1 VRTLNEIQQM
11 VETYLKNH
19 ESTLLSKYT
28 SIIVG
33 GKRPIHGREKSVEMT
48 LTTFERAE
56 KCNALFLS
64 EAGSGKTALAN
75 ELARMDTKRVY
86 LEVDFARLVVD
97 LKDASDLSGALKQMA
112 DEIEDAMKEIN
123 ISLVL
128 FFDEYHQ
135 LAKIS
140 ELALDGLKPILE
152 KSGSRGIRV
161 ICATTYEEFDKYL
174 AENQALTER
183 FQTIKLEQLT
193 TDVIIQILQDFASDY
208 ITELP
213 RDLAKYIVDV
223 TDKYFPERSQPRKSK
238 DVVDA
243 MIGKIQYA
251 GKTVSKELVHEVLR
265 DGYDV
270 ELDTTV
276 NPFEIAKLLNQ
287 RVFDQPNATQIVEDS
302 LQSQF
307 AGFARKD
314 KPKASWLFCGKPAV
328 GKTELAKCVADLMVK
343 GSNNFIRMDMS
354 DYSHPDS
361 VATFKN
367 ELTRKVWER
376 PFSVILLDEVEKATR
391 GATLLLLQ
399 VLDEGYLTNR
409 FNRRVSFRNAYVI
422 LTTNAGSEL
431 FNTIGDYFNDGDGD
445 LSKDRSTLLPVLK
458 RALSANGGDEIK
470 FPPELLSRVDAIIP
484 FAPLS
489 LETQKKIASSALD
502 KLAEETKQASN
513 TSIVFM
519 NKDDLVDYITI
530 DLVSKN
536 VETLGGAR
544 EVKGIVSSLV
554 QTEIAKAVNRNPN
567 RDTLYVSVENME
579 NSFARNTSILKTLAY
594 LKVS

>member
-1 VRTLNEIQQM
+1 MRTLNEIQQM
-11 VETYLKNH
+11 VETYLSNH
-19 ESTLLSKYT
+19 KSTLLSKYT
-28 SIIVG
+28 SIIIG
-33 GKRPIHGREKSVEMT
+33 GKRPILGRDKSVEMT

-75 ELARMDTKRVY
+75 ELARVDTDRVY

-112 DEIEDAMKEIN
+112 DEIEDAMNELRV
-123 ISLVL
+123 SMVL

-135 LAKIS
+135 LAKLS

-152 KSGSRGIRV
+152 KSGARGIRV

-193 TDVIIQILQDFASDY
+193 TDVIIQIIQGFASDY
-208 ITELP
+208 MDLP
-213 RDLAKYIVDV
+213 YDLAKYIVEI

-243 MIGKIQYA
+243 MIGKITYA
-251 GKTVSKELVHEVLR
+251 GKSVSKELVHEVLR

-276 NPFEIAKLLNQ
+276 NPFEIAEILNKQ
-287 RVFDQPNATQIVEDS
+287 VFDQPNATQIVEDN

-307 AGFARKD
+307 AGFERKD

-328 GKTELAKCVADLMVK
+328 GKTELAKCVANLMVR

-376 PFSVILLDEVEKATR
+376 PFSVVLLDEVEKATR

-445 LSKDRSTLLPVLK
+445 LSKDRSTILPVLK
-458 RALSANGGDEIK
+458 RALSSNGGDEIK

-489 LETQKKIASSALD
+489 LGTQKKIVSSALD
-502 KLAEETKQASN
+502 KLAEETKRVSN
-513 TSIVFM
+513 TSIVFT
-519 NKDDLVDYITI
+519 NKEDLIDFITI

-567 RDTLYVSVENME
+567 RDTLYVSVENMA
-579 NSFARNTSILKTLAY
+579 NSFARNSSILKTLAY

>member
-1 VRTLNEIQQM
+1 MRTLNEIQEM
-11 VETYLKNH
+11 VQTYLSNH
-19 ESTLLSKYT
+19 KSTLLSKYT

-33 GKRPIHGREKSVEMT
+33 GKSPILGRDKSVDMT

-75 ELARMDTKRVY
+75 ELARVDTNRVY

-112 DEIEDAMKEIN
+112 DEIEDAMNELRV
-123 ISLVL
+123 SMVL

-135 LAKIS
+135 LAKLS

-152 KSGSRGIRV
+152 KSGARGIRV

-193 TDVIIQILQDFASDY
+193 TDVIIQIIQGFASDY
-208 ITELP
+208 MDLP
-213 RDLAKYIVDV
+213 YDLAKYIVEI

-243 MIGKIQYA
+243 MIGKISYA
-251 GKTVSKELVHEVLR
+251 GKSVSKELVHEVLR

-276 NPFEIAKLLNQ
+276 NPFKIAEILNQ
-287 RVFDQPNATQIVEDS
+287 QVFDQPNATQIVEDA

-307 AGFARKD
+307 AGFERKD

-328 GKTELAKCVADLMVK
+328 GKTELAKCVANLMVR

-376 PFSVILLDEVEKATR
+376 PFSVVLLDEVEKATR

-445 LSKDRSTLLPVLK
+445 LSKDRSTILPVLK
-458 RALSANGGDEIK
+458 RALSSNGGDEIK

-489 LETQKKIASSALD
+489 LGTQKKIVSSALD
-502 KLAEETKQASN
+502 KLAEETKRVSN
-513 TSIVFM
+513 TSIVFT
-519 NKDDLVDYITI
+519 NKEDLIDFITI

-567 RDTLYVSVENME
+567 RDTLYVSVENMA
-579 NSFARNTSILKTLAY
+579 NSFARNSSILKTLAY

>member
-1 VRTLNEIQQM
+1 MRTLNEIQQM
-11 VETYLKNH
+11 VETYLSNH

-28 SIIVG
+28 TIIIG
-33 GKRPIHGREKSVEMT
+33 GKRPVLGRDKSVEMT

-75 ELARMDTKRVY
+75 ELARVDTDRVY

-112 DEIEDAMKEIN
+112 DEIEDAMNELRV
-123 ISLVL
+123 SMVL

-135 LAKIS
+135 LAKLS

-152 KSGSRGIRV
+152 KSGARGIRV

-193 TDVIIQILQDFASDY
+193 TDVIIQIIQGFASDY
-208 ITELP
+208 MDLP
-213 RDLAKYIVDV
+213 YDLAKYIVEI

-243 MIGKIQYA
+243 MIGKISYA
-251 GKTVSKELVHEVLR
+251 GKSVSKELVHEVLR

-276 NPFEIAKLLNQ
+276 NPFEIAEILNKQ
-287 RVFDQPNATQIVEDS
+287 VFDQPNATQIVEDN

-307 AGFARKD
+307 AGFERKD

-328 GKTELAKCVADLMVK
+328 GKTELAKCVANLMVR

-376 PFSVILLDEVEKATR
+376 PFSVVLLDEVEKATR

-445 LSKDRSTLLPVLK
+445 LSKDRSTILPVLK
-458 RALSANGGDEIK
+458 RALSSSGGDEIK

-489 LETQKKIASSALD
+489 LGTQKKIVSSALD
-502 KLAEETKQASN
+502 KLAEETKRVSN
-513 TSIVFM
+513 TSIVYT
-519 NKDDLVDYITI
+519 NKNDLIDFITI

-567 RDTLYVSVENME
+567 RDTLYVSVENMA
-579 NSFARNTSILKTLAY
+579 NSFARNSSILKTLAY

>member
-1 VRTLNEIQQM
+1 M
-11 VETYLKNH
+11 VETYLSNH
-19 ESTLLSKYT
+19 KSTLLSKYT

-33 GKRPIHGREKSVEMT
+33 GKRPILGRDKSVEMT

-75 ELARMDTKRVY
+75 ELARVDTNRVY

-112 DEIEDAMKEIN
+112 DEIEDAMNELRV
-123 ISLVL
+123 SMVL

-135 LAKIS
+135 LAKLS

-152 KSGSRGIRV
+152 KSGARGIRV

-193 TDVIIQILQDFASDY
+193 TDVIIQIIQGFASDY
-208 ITELP
+208 MDLP
-213 RDLAKYIVDV
+213 YDLAKYIVEI

-243 MIGKIQYA
+243 MIGKITYA
-251 GKTVSKELVHEVLR
+251 GKSVSKELVHEVLR

-276 NPFEIAKLLNQ
+276 NPFEIANILNKQ
-287 RVFDQPNATQIVEDS
+287 VFDQPNATQIVEDN

-307 AGFARKD
+307 AGFKRKD

-328 GKTELAKCVADLMVK
+328 GKTELAKCVANLMVR

-376 PFSVILLDEVEKATR
+376 PFSVVLLDEVEKATR

-445 LSKDRSTLLPVLK
+445 LSKDRSTILPVLK
-458 RALSANGGDEIK
+458 RALSSNGGDEIK

-489 LETQKKIASSALD
+489 LGTQKKIVSSALD
-502 KLAEETKQASN
+502 KLAEETKRVSN
-513 TSIVFM
+513 TSIVFT
-519 NKDDLVDYITI
+519 NKEDLIDFITI

-567 RDTLYVSVENME
+567 RDTLYVSVENMT
-579 NSFARNTSILKTLAY
+579 NSFARNSSILKTLAY

>member
-1 VRTLNEIQQM
+1 MRTLNEIQQM
-11 VETYLKNH
+11 VETYLSNH
-19 ESTLLSKYT
+19 KSTLLSKYT
-28 SIIVG
+28 SIIIG
-33 GKRPIHGREKSVEMT
+33 GKRPILGRDKSVDMT

-75 ELARMDTKRVY
+75 ELARVDTDRVY

-112 DEIEDAMKEIN
+112 DEIEDAMNELRV
-123 ISLVL
+123 SMVL

-135 LAKIS
+135 LAKLS

-152 KSGSRGIRV
+152 KSGARGIRV

-193 TDVIIQILQDFASDY
+193 TDVIIQIIQGFASDY
-208 ITELP
+208 MDLP
-213 RDLAKYIVDV
+213 YDLAKYIVEI

-243 MIGKIQYA
+243 MIGKISYA
-251 GKTVSKELVHEVLR
+251 GKSVSKELVHEVLR

-276 NPFEIAKLLNQ
+276 NPFKIAEILNKQ
-287 RVFDQPNATQIVEDS
+287 VFDQPNATQIVEDA

-307 AGFARKD
+307 AGFERKD

-328 GKTELAKCVADLMVK
+328 GKTELAKCVANLMVR

-376 PFSVILLDEVEKATR
+376 PFSVVLLDEVEKATR

-431 FNTIGDYFNDGDGD
+431 FTTVGDYFNNGDGD
-445 LSKDRSTLLPVLK
+445 LSKDRSTILPVLK
-458 RALSANGGDEIK
+458 RALSSNGGDEIK

-489 LETQKKIASSALD
+489 LGTQKKIVSSALD
-502 KLAEETKQASN
+502 KLAEETKRVSN
-513 TSIVFM
+513 TSIVFT
-519 NKDDLVDYITI
+519 NKEDLIDFITI
-530 DLVSKN
+530 DLVPKN
-536 VETLGGAR
+536 AETLGGAR

-567 RDTLYVSVENME
+567 RDTLYVSVENMA
-579 NSFARNTSILKTLAY
+579 NSFARNSSILNTLAY

>member
-1 VRTLNEIQQM
+1 MRTLNEIQEM
-11 VETYLKNH
+11 VQTYLSNH
-19 ESTLLSKYT
+19 KSTLLSKYT

-33 GKRPIHGREKSVEMT
+33 GKRPILGRDKSVDMT

-75 ELARMDTKRVY
+75 ELARVDTNRVY

-112 DEIEDAMKEIN
+112 DEIEDAMNELRV
-123 ISLVL
+123 SMVL

-135 LAKIS
+135 LAKLS

-152 KSGSRGIRV
+152 KSGARGIRV

-193 TDVIIQILQDFASDY
+193 TDVIIQIIQGFASDY
-208 ITELP
+208 MDLP
-213 RDLAKYIVDV
+213 YDLAKYIVEI

-243 MIGKIQYA
+243 MIGKISYA
-251 GKTVSKELVHEVLR
+251 GKSVSKELVHEVLR

-276 NPFEIAKLLNQ
+276 NPFKIAEILNKQ
-287 RVFDQPNATQIVEDS
+287 VFDQPNATQIVEDN

-307 AGFARKD
+307 AGFERKD

-328 GKTELAKCVADLMVK
+328 GKTELAKCVANLMVR

-376 PFSVILLDEVEKATR
+376 PFSVVLLDEVEKATR

-445 LSKDRSTLLPVLK
+445 LSKDRSTILPVLK
-458 RALSANGGDEIK
+458 RALSSSGGDEIK

-489 LETQKKIASSALD
+489 LGTQKKIVSSALD
-502 KLAEETKQASN
+502 KLAEETKRVSN
-513 TSIVFM
+513 TSIVFT
-519 NKDDLVDYITI
+519 NKEDLIDFITI

-567 RDTLYVSVENME
+567 RDTLYVSVENMA
-579 NSFARNTSILKTLAY
+579 NSFARNSSILKTLAY

>member
-1 VRTLNEIQQM
+1 MRTLNEIQEM
-11 VETYLKNH
+11 VQTYLSNH
-19 ESTLLSKYT
+19 KSTLLSKYT
-28 SIIVG
+28 SIIIG
-33 GKRPIHGREKSVEMT
+33 GKRPILGRDKSVEMT

-75 ELARMDTKRVY
+75 ELARIDTDRVY

-112 DEIEDAMKEIN
+112 DEIEEAMNELQL
-123 ISLVL
+123 SLVL

-193 TDVIIQILQDFASDY
+193 TDVIIQIIQGFASDY
-208 ITELP
+208 MELP
-213 RDLAKYIVDV
+213 YDLAKYIVDI

-243 MIGKIQYA
+243 MIGKIKYA
-251 GKTVSKELVHEVLR
+251 GKSVSKELVHEVLR

-276 NPFEIAKLLNQ
+276 NPFEIANILNQ
-287 RVFDQPNATQIVEDS
+287 HVFDQPNATQIVEDN
-302 LQSQF
+302 LQGQF
-307 AGFARKD
+307 AGYERKD
-314 KPKASWLFCGKPAV
+314 KPKSSWLFCGKPAV
-328 GKTELAKCVADLMVK
+328 GKTELAKCIANLMVR

-376 PFSVILLDEVEKATR
+376 PFSVVLLDEVEKATR

-431 FNTIGDYFNDGDGD
+431 FTTVGDYFNNGDGD

-458 RALSANGGDEIK
+458 RALSSNGGDEIK

-489 LETQKKIASSALD
+489 LGTQKKIVSSALD
-502 KLAEETKQASN
+502 KLAEETKRVSN
-513 TSIVFM
+513 TSIVFT
-519 NKDDLVDYITI
+519 NKEDLIDFITI
-530 DLVSKN
+530 DLVPKN
-536 VETLGGAR
+536 TETLGGAR

-567 RDTLYVSVENME
+567 RDTLYVSVENMA
-579 NSFARNTSILKTLAY
+579 NSFARNPSILKTLAY

>member
-1 VRTLNEIQQM
+1 MRTLNEIQEM
-11 VETYLKNH
+11 VQTYLSNH
-19 ESTLLSKYT
+19 KSTLLSKYT
-28 SIIVG
+28 TIIIG
-33 GKRPIHGREKSVEMT
+33 GKRPVLGRDKSVEMT

-75 ELARMDTKRVY
+75 ELARVDTDRVY

-112 DEIEDAMKEIN
+112 DEIEDAMNELRV
-123 ISLVL
+123 SMVL

-135 LAKIS
+135 LAKLS

-152 KSGSRGIRV
+152 KSGARGIRV

-193 TDVIIQILQDFASDY
+193 TDVIIQIIQGFASDY
-208 ITELP
+208 MDLP
-213 RDLAKYIVDV
+213 YDLAKYIVEI

-243 MIGKIQYA
+243 MIGKISYA
-251 GKTVSKELVHEVLR
+251 GKSVSKELVHEVLR

-276 NPFEIAKLLNQ
+276 NPFKIAEILNQ
-287 RVFDQPNATQIVEDS
+287 QVFDQPNATQIVEDN

-307 AGFARKD
+307 AGFERKD

-328 GKTELAKCVADLMVK
+328 GKTELAKCVANLMVR

-376 PFSVILLDEVEKATR
+376 PFSVVLLDEVEKATR

-445 LSKDRSTLLPVLK
+445 LSKDRSTILPVLK
-458 RALSANGGDEIK
+458 RALSSSGGDEIK

-489 LETQKKIASSALD
+489 LGTQKKIVSSALD
-502 KLAEETKQASN
+502 KLAEETKRVSN
-513 TSIVFM
+513 TSIVFT
-519 NKDDLVDYITI
+519 NKEDLIDFITI

-567 RDTLYVSVENME
+567 RDTLYVSVENMA
-579 NSFARNTSILKTLAY
+579 NSFARNSSILKTLAY

>member
-1 VRTLNEIQQM
+1 M
-11 VETYLKNH
+11 VETYLSNH
-19 ESTLLSKYT
+19 KSTLLSKYT
-28 SIIVG
+28 SIIIG
-33 GKRPIHGREKSVEMT
+33 GKRPILGRDKSVDMT

-75 ELARMDTKRVY
+75 ELARVDTNRVY

-112 DEIEDAMKEIN
+112 DEIEDAMNELRV
-123 ISLVL
+123 SMVL

-135 LAKIS
+135 LAKLS

-152 KSGSRGIRV
+152 KSGARGIRV

-193 TDVIIQILQDFASDY
+193 TDVIIQIIQGFASDY
-208 ITELP
+208 MDLP
-213 RDLAKYIVDV
+213 YDLAKYIVEI

-243 MIGKIQYA
+243 MIGKISYA
-251 GKTVSKELVHEVLR
+251 GKSVSKELVHEVLR

-276 NPFEIAKLLNQ
+276 NPFKIAEILNQ
-287 RVFDQPNATQIVEDS
+287 QVFDQPNATQIVEDA

-307 AGFARKD
+307 AGFERKD

-328 GKTELAKCVADLMVK
+328 GKTELAKCVANLMVR

-376 PFSVILLDEVEKATR
+376 PFSVVLLDEVEKATR

-445 LSKDRSTLLPVLK
+445 LSKDRSTILPVLK
-458 RALSANGGDEIK
+458 RALSSNGGDEIK

-489 LETQKKIASSALD
+489 LGTQKKIVSSALD
-502 KLAEETKQASN
+502 KLAEETKRVSN
-513 TSIVFM
+513 TSIVFT
-519 NKDDLVDYITI
+519 NKEDLIDFITI

-567 RDTLYVSVENME
+567 RDTLYVSVENMA
-579 NSFARNTSILKTLAY
+579 NSFARNSSILKTLAY

>member
-1 VRTLNEIQQM
+1 MRTLNEIQQM
-11 VETYLKNH
+11 VETYLSNH
-19 ESTLLSKYT
+19 KSALLSKYT
-28 SIIVG
+28 SIIIG
-33 GKRPIHGREKSVEMT
+33 GKRPILGRDKSVDMT

-75 ELARMDTKRVY
+75 ELARVDTNRVY

-112 DEIEDAMKEIN
+112 DEIEDAMNELRV
-123 ISLVL
+123 SMVL

-135 LAKIS
+135 LAKLS

-152 KSGSRGIRV
+152 KSGARGIRV

-193 TDVIIQILQDFASDY
+193 TDVIIQIIQGFASDY
-208 ITELP
+208 MDLP
-213 RDLAKYIVDV
+213 YDLAKYIVEI

-243 MIGKIQYA
+243 MIGKISYA
-251 GKTVSKELVHEVLR
+251 GKSVSKELVHEVLR

-276 NPFEIAKLLNQ
+276 NPFKIAEILNQ
-287 RVFDQPNATQIVEDS
+287 QVFDQPNATQIVEDA

-307 AGFARKD
+307 AGFERKD

-328 GKTELAKCVADLMVK
+328 GKTELAKCVANLMVR

-376 PFSVILLDEVEKATR
+376 PFSVVLLDEVEKATR

-445 LSKDRSTLLPVLK
+445 LSKDRSTILPVLK
-458 RALSANGGDEIK
+458 RALSSNGGDEIK

-489 LETQKKIASSALD
+489 LGTQKKIVSSALD
-502 KLAEETKQASN
+502 KLAEETKRVSN
-513 TSIVFM
+513 TSIVFT
-519 NKDDLVDYITI
+519 NKEDLIDYITI

-567 RDTLYVSVENME
+567 RDTLYVSVENMA
-579 NSFARNTSILKTLAY
+579 NSFARNSSILKTLAY

>member
-1 VRTLNEIQQM
+1 M
-11 VETYLKNH
+11 VETYLSNH
-19 ESTLLSKYT
+19 KSTLLSKYT
-28 SIIVG
+28 TIIIG
-33 GKRPIHGREKSVEMT
+33 GKRPVLGRDESVEMT

-75 ELARMDTKRVY
+75 ELARVDTDRVY

-112 DEIEDAMKEIN
+112 DEIEDAMNELRV
-123 ISLVL
+123 SMVL

-135 LAKIS
+135 LAKLS

-152 KSGSRGIRV
+152 KSGARGIRV

-193 TDVIIQILQDFASDY
+193 TDVIIQIIQGFASDY
-208 ITELP
+208 MDLP
-213 RDLAKYIVDV
+213 YDLAKYIVEI

-243 MIGKIQYA
+243 MIGKITYA
-251 GKTVSKELVHEVLR
+251 GKSVSKELVHEVLR

-276 NPFEIAKLLNQ
+276 NPFEIANILNKQ
-287 RVFDQPNATQIVEDS
+287 VFDQPNATQIVEDN

-307 AGFARKD
+307 AGFERKD

-328 GKTELAKCVADLMVK
+328 GKTELAKCIANLMVR

-376 PFSVILLDEVEKATR
+376 PFSVVLLDEVEKATR

-445 LSKDRSTLLPVLK
+445 LSKDRSTILPVLK
-458 RALSANGGDEIK
+458 RALSSNGGDEIK

-489 LETQKKIASSALD
+489 LGTQKKIVSSALD
-502 KLAEETKQASN
+502 KLAEETKRVSN
-513 TSIVFM
+513 TSIVFT
-519 NKDDLVDYITI
+519 NKEDLIDFITI

-567 RDTLYVSVENME
+567 RDTLYVSVENMA
-579 NSFARNTSILKTLAY
+579 NSFARNSSILKTLAY

>member
-1 VRTLNEIQQM
+1 MRTLNEIQEM
-11 VETYLKNH
+11 VQTYLSNH
-19 ESTLLSKYT
+19 KSTLLSKYT
-28 SIIVG
+28 SIIIG
-33 GKRPIHGREKSVEMT
+33 GKRPILGRDKSVDMT

-75 ELARMDTKRVY
+75 ELARVDTNRVY

-112 DEIEDAMKEIN
+112 DEIEDAMNELRV
-123 ISLVL
+123 SMVL

-135 LAKIS
+135 LAKLS

-152 KSGSRGIRV
+152 KSGARGIRV

-193 TDVIIQILQDFASDY
+193 TDVIIQIIQGFASDY
-208 ITELP
+208 MDLP
-213 RDLAKYIVDV
+213 YDLAKYIVEI

-243 MIGKIQYA
+243 MIGKISYA
-251 GKTVSKELVHEVLR
+251 GKSVSKELVHEVLR

-276 NPFEIAKLLNQ
+276 NPFEIAEILNKQ
-287 RVFDQPNATQIVEDS
+287 VFDQPNATQIVEDA

-307 AGFARKD
+307 AGFERKD

-328 GKTELAKCVADLMVK
+328 GKTELAKCVANLMVR

-376 PFSVILLDEVEKATR
+376 PFSVVLLDEVEKATR

-445 LSKDRSTLLPVLK
+445 LSKDRSTILPVLK
-458 RALSANGGDEIK
+458 RALSSNGGDEIK

-489 LETQKKIASSALD
+489 LGTQKKIVSSALD
-502 KLAEETKQASN
+502 KLAEETKRVSN
-513 TSIVFM
+513 TSIVFT
-519 NKDDLVDYITI
+519 NKEDLIDFITI

-567 RDTLYVSVENME
+567 RDTLYVSVENMA
-579 NSFARNTSILKTLAY
+579 NSFARNSSILKTLAY

>member
-1 VRTLNEIQQM
+1 MRTLNEIQEM
-11 VETYLKNH
+11 VQTYLSNH
-19 ESTLLSKYT
+19 KSTLLSKYT
-28 SIIVG
+28 SIIIG
-33 GKRPIHGREKSVEMT
+33 GKRPILGRDKSVDMT

-75 ELARMDTKRVY
+75 ELARVDTNRVY

-112 DEIEDAMKEIN
+112 DEIEDAMNELRV
-123 ISLVL
+123 SMVL

-135 LAKIS
+135 LAKLS

-152 KSGSRGIRV
+152 KSGARGIRV

-193 TDVIIQILQDFASDY
+193 TDVIIQIIQGFASDY
-208 ITELP
+208 MDLP
-213 RDLAKYIVDV
+213 YDLAKYIVEI

-243 MIGKIQYA
+243 MIGKITYA
-251 GKTVSKELVHEVLR
+251 GKSVSKELVHEVLR

-276 NPFEIAKLLNQ
+276 NPFEIAEILNKQ
-287 RVFDQPNATQIVEDS
+287 VFDQPNATQIVEDN

-307 AGFARKD
+307 AGFERKD

-328 GKTELAKCVADLMVK
+328 GKTELAKCVANLMVR

-376 PFSVILLDEVEKATR
+376 PFSVVLLDEVEKATR

-445 LSKDRSTLLPVLK
+445 LSKDRSTILPVLK
-458 RALSANGGDEIK
+458 RALSSSGGDEIK

-489 LETQKKIASSALD
+489 LGTQKKIVSSALD
-502 KLAEETKQASN
+502 KLAEETKRVSN
-513 TSIVFM
+513 TSIVFT
-519 NKDDLVDYITI
+519 NKEDLIDFITI

-567 RDTLYVSVENME
+567 RDTLYVSVENMA
-579 NSFARNTSILKTLAY
+579 NSFARNSSILKTLAY

>member
-1 VRTLNEIQQM
+1 M
-11 VETYLKNH
+11 VETYLSNH
-19 ESTLLSKYT
+19 KSTLLSKYT
-28 SIIVG
+28 SIIIG
-33 GKRPIHGREKSVEMT
+33 GKRPILGRDKSVDMT

-75 ELARMDTKRVY
+75 ELARVDTNRVY

-112 DEIEDAMKEIN
+112 DEIEDAMNELRV
-123 ISLVL
+123 SMVL

-135 LAKIS
+135 LAKLS

-152 KSGSRGIRV
+152 KSGARGIRV

-193 TDVIIQILQDFASDY
+193 TDVIIQIIQGFASDY
-208 ITELP
+208 IDLP
-213 RDLAKYIVDV
+213 YDLAKYIVEI

-243 MIGKIQYA
+243 MIGKITYS
-251 GKTVSKELVHEVLR
+251 GKSVSKELVHEVLR

-276 NPFEIAKLLNQ
+276 NPFEIAEILNQ
-287 RVFDQPNATQIVEDS
+287 HVFDQPNATQIVEDN

-307 AGFARKD
+307 AGFERKD

-328 GKTELAKCVADLMVK
+328 GKTELAKCVANLMVR

-376 PFSVILLDEVEKATR
+376 PFSVVLLDEVEKATR

-445 LSKDRSTLLPVLK
+445 LSKDRSTILPVLK
-458 RALSANGGDEIK
+458 RALSSSGGDEIK

-489 LETQKKIASSALD
+489 LGTQKKIVSSALD
-502 KLAEETKQASN
+502 KLAEETKRVSN
-513 TSIVFM
+513 TSIVFT
-519 NKDDLVDYITI
+519 NKEDLIDFITI

-567 RDTLYVSVENME
+567 RDTLYVSVENMA
-579 NSFARNTSILKTLAY
+579 NSFARNSSILKTLAY

>member
-1 VRTLNEIQQM
+1 MRTLNEIQEM
-11 VETYLKNH
+11 VQTYLSNH
-19 ESTLLSKYT
+19 KSTLLSKYT
-28 SIIVG
+28 SIIIG
-33 GKRPIHGREKSVEMT
+33 GKRPILGRDKSVDMT

-75 ELARMDTKRVY
+75 ELARVDTNRVY

-112 DEIEDAMKEIN
+112 DEIEDAMNELRV
-123 ISLVL
+123 SMVL

-193 TDVIIQILQDFASDY
+193 TDVIIQIIQGFASDY
-208 ITELP
+208 MDLP
-213 RDLAKYIVDV
+213 YDLAKYIVEI

-243 MIGKIQYA
+243 MIGKITYA
-251 GKTVSKELVHEVLR
+251 GKSVSKELVHEVLR

-276 NPFEIAKLLNQ
+276 NPFEIANILNQ
-287 RVFDQPNATQIVEDS
+287 QVFDQPNATQIVEDN

-307 AGFARKD
+307 AGFERKD

-328 GKTELAKCVADLMVK
+328 GKTELAKCVANLMVR

-376 PFSVILLDEVEKATR
+376 PFSVVLLDEVEKATR

-445 LSKDRSTLLPVLK
+445 LSKDRSTILPVLK
-458 RALSANGGDEIK
+458 RALSSSGGDEIK

-489 LETQKKIASSALD
+489 LGTQKKIVSSALD
-502 KLAEETKQASN
+502 KLAEETKRVSN
-513 TSIVFM
+513 TSIVFT
-519 NKDDLVDYITI
+519 NKEDLIDFITI

-567 RDTLYVSVENME
+567 RDTLYVSVENMA
-579 NSFARNTSILKTLAY
+579 NSFARNSSILKTLAY

>member
-1 VRTLNEIQQM
+1 MRTLNEIQEM
-11 VETYLKNH
+11 VQTYLSNH
-19 ESTLLSKYT
+19 KSTLLSKYT

-33 GKRPIHGREKSVEMT
+33 GKRPILGRDKSVEMT

-75 ELARMDTKRVY
+75 ELARVDTNRVY

-112 DEIEDAMKEIN
+112 DEIEDAMNELRV
-123 ISLVL
+123 SMVL

-135 LAKIS
+135 LAKLS

-152 KSGSRGIRV
+152 KSGARGIRV

-193 TDVIIQILQDFASDY
+193 TDVIIQIIQGFASDY
-208 ITELP
+208 MDLP
-213 RDLAKYIVDV
+213 YDLAKYIVEI

-243 MIGKIQYA
+243 MIGKISYA
-251 GKTVSKELVHEVLR
+251 GKSVSKELVHEVLR

-276 NPFEIAKLLNQ
+276 NPFEIANILNKQ
-287 RVFDQPNATQIVEDS
+287 VFDQPNATQIVEDN

-307 AGFARKD
+307 AGFVRKD

-328 GKTELAKCVADLMVK
+328 GKTELAKCVANLMVR

-376 PFSVILLDEVEKATR
+376 PFSVVLLDEVEKATR

-445 LSKDRSTLLPVLK
+445 LSKDRSTILPVLK
-458 RALSANGGDEIK
+458 RALSSSGGDEIK

-489 LETQKKIASSALD
+489 LGTQKKIVSSALD
-502 KLAEETKQASN
+502 KLAEETKRVSN
-513 TSIVFM
+513 TSIVFT
-519 NKDDLVDYITI
+519 NKEDLIDFITI

-567 RDTLYVSVENME
+567 RDTLYVSVENMA
-579 NSFARNTSILKTLAY
+579 NSFARNSSILKTLAY

>member
-1 VRTLNEIQQM
+1 MRTLNEIQQM
-11 VETYLKNH
+11 VETYLSNH
-19 ESTLLSKYT
+19 KSTLLSKYT
-28 SIIVG
+28 SIIIG
-33 GKRPIHGREKSVEMT
+33 GKRPILGRDKSVEMT
-48 LTTFERAE
+48 LTTFERVE

-75 ELARMDTKRVY
+75 ELARVDTDRVY

-112 DEIEDAMKEIN
+112 DEIEDAMNELRV
-123 ISLVL
+123 SMVL

-135 LAKIS
+135 LAKLS

-152 KSGSRGIRV
+152 KSGARGIRV

-193 TDVIIQILQDFASDY
+193 TDVIIQIIQGFASDY
-208 ITELP
+208 IDLP
-213 RDLAKYIVDV
+213 YDLAKYIVEI

-243 MIGKIQYA
+243 MIGKITYA
-251 GKTVSKELVHEVLR
+251 GKSVSKELVHEVLR

-276 NPFEIAKLLNQ
+276 NPFEIAKTLNQ
-287 RVFDQPNATQIVEDS
+287 HVFDQPNATQIVEDA
-302 LQSQF
+302 LQGQF
-307 AGFARKD
+307 AGFERKD

-328 GKTELAKCVADLMVK
+328 GKTELAKCVANLMVR

-376 PFSVILLDEVEKATR
+376 PFSVVLLDEVEKATR

-431 FNTIGDYFNDGDGD
+431 FTTVGDYFNNGDGD
-445 LSKDRSTLLPVLK
+445 LSKDRSTILPVLK
-458 RALSANGGDEIK
+458 RALSSNGGDEIK

-489 LETQKKIASSALD
+489 LGTQKKIVSSALD
-502 KLAEETKQASN
+502 KLAEETKRVSN
-513 TSIVFM
+513 TSIVFT
-519 NKDDLVDYITI
+519 NKEDLIDFITI
-530 DLVSKN
+530 DLVPKN
-536 VETLGGAR
+536 AETLGGAR

-567 RDTLYVSVENME
+567 RDTLYVSVENMA
-579 NSFARNTSILKTLAY
+579 NSFARNSSILNTLAY

>member
-1 VRTLNEIQQM
+1 MRTLNEIQQM
-11 VETYLKNH
+11 VETYLSNH
-19 ESTLLSKYT
+19 KSTLLSKYT
-28 SIIVG
+28 SIIIG
-33 GKRPIHGREKSVEMT
+33 GKRPILGRDKSVDMT

-75 ELARMDTKRVY
+75 ELARVDTNRVY

-112 DEIEDAMKEIN
+112 DEIEDAMNELRV
-123 ISLVL
+123 SMVL

-135 LAKIS
+135 LAKLS

-152 KSGSRGIRV
+152 KSGARGIRV

-193 TDVIIQILQDFASDY
+193 TDVIIQIIQGFASDY
-208 ITELP
+208 MDLP
-213 RDLAKYIVDV
+213 YDLAKYIVEI

-243 MIGKIQYA
+243 MIGKISYA
-251 GKTVSKELVHEVLR
+251 GKSVSKELVHEVLR

-276 NPFEIAKLLNQ
+276 NPFEIANILNKQ
-287 RVFDQPNATQIVEDS
+287 VFDQPNATQIVEDN

-307 AGFARKD
+307 AGFERKD

-328 GKTELAKCVADLMVK
+328 GKTELAKCVANLMVR

-376 PFSVILLDEVEKATR
+376 PFSVVLLDEVEKATR

-445 LSKDRSTLLPVLK
+445 LSKDRSTILPVLK
-458 RALSANGGDEIK
+458 RALSSSGGDEIK

-489 LETQKKIASSALD
+489 LGTQKKIVSSALD
-502 KLAEETKQASN
+502 KLAEETKRVSN
-513 TSIVFM
+513 TSIVFT
-519 NKDDLVDYITI
+519 NKEDLIDFITI

-567 RDTLYVSVENME
+567 RDTLYVSVENMA
-579 NSFARNTSILKTLAY
+579 NSFARNSSILKTLAY

>member
-1 VRTLNEIQQM
+1 M
-11 VETYLKNH
+11 VETYLSNH
-19 ESTLLSKYT
+19 KSTLLSKYT

-33 GKRPIHGREKSVEMT
+33 GKRPILGRDKSVDMT

-75 ELARMDTKRVY
+75 ELARVDTNRVY

-112 DEIEDAMKEIN
+112 DEIEDAMNELRV
-123 ISLVL
+123 SMVL

-135 LAKIS
+135 LAKLS

-152 KSGSRGIRV
+152 KSGARGIRV

-193 TDVIIQILQDFASDY
+193 TDVIIQIIQGFASDY
-208 ITELP
+208 MDLP
-213 RDLAKYIVDV
+213 YDLAKYIVEI
-223 TDKYFPERSQPRKSK
+223 TDKYFPERSQPRKAK

-243 MIGKIQYA
+243 MIGKISYA
-251 GKTVSKELVHEVLR
+251 GKSVSKELVHEVLR

-276 NPFEIAKLLNQ
+276 NPFEIAEILNQ
-287 RVFDQPNATQIVEDS
+287 QVFDQPNATQIVEDA

-307 AGFARKD
+307 AGFERKD

-328 GKTELAKCVADLMVK
+328 GKTELAKCVANLMVR

-376 PFSVILLDEVEKATR
+376 PFSVVLLDEVEKATR

-445 LSKDRSTLLPVLK
+445 LSKDRSTILPVLK
-458 RALSANGGDEIK
+458 RALSSNGGDEIK

-489 LETQKKIASSALD
+489 LGTQKKIVSSALD
-502 KLAEETKQASN
+502 KLAEETKRVSN
-513 TSIVFM
+513 TSIVFT
-519 NKDDLVDYITI
+519 NKEDLIDFITI

-567 RDTLYVSVENME
+567 RDTLYVSVENMA
-579 NSFARNTSILKTLAY
+579 NSFARNSSILKTLAY

>member
-1 VRTLNEIQQM
+1 MRTLNEIQQT
-11 VETYLKNH
+11 VETYLSNH
-19 ESTLLSKYT
+19 KSTLLSKYT
-28 SIIVG
+28 TIIIG
-33 GKRPIHGREKSVEMT
+33 GKRPILGRDKSVEMT

-75 ELARMDTKRVY
+75 ELARVDTDRVY

-112 DEIEDAMKEIN
+112 DEIEDAMNELRV
-123 ISLVL
+123 SMVL

-135 LAKIS
+135 LAKLS

-152 KSGSRGIRV
+152 KSGARGIRV

-193 TDVIIQILQDFASDY
+193 TDVIIQIIQGFASDY
-208 ITELP
+208 IDLP
-213 RDLAKYIVDV
+213 YDLAKYIVEI

-243 MIGKIQYA
+243 MIGKITYS
-251 GKTVSKELVHEVLR
+251 GKSVSKELVHEVLR

-276 NPFEIAKLLNQ
+276 NPFEIAEILNQ
-287 RVFDQPNATQIVEDS
+287 HVFDQPNATQIVEDN

-307 AGFARKD
+307 AGFERKD

-328 GKTELAKCVADLMVK
+328 GKTELAKCVANLMVR

-376 PFSVILLDEVEKATR
+376 PFSVVLLDEVEKATR

-445 LSKDRSTLLPVLK
+445 LSKDRSTILPVLK
-458 RALSANGGDEIK
+458 RALSSSGGDEIK

-489 LETQKKIASSALD
+489 LGTQKKIVSSALD
-502 KLAEETKQASN
+502 KLAEETKRVSN
-513 TSIVFM
+513 TSIVFT
-519 NKDDLVDYITI
+519 NKEDLIDFITI

-567 RDTLYVSVENME
+567 RDTLYVSVENMA
-579 NSFARNTSILKTLAY
+579 NSFARNSSILKTLAY

>member
-1 VRTLNEIQQM
+1 MRTLNEIQEM
-11 VETYLKNH
+11 VQTYLSNH
-19 ESTLLSKYT
+19 KSTLLSKYT

-33 GKRPIHGREKSVEMT
+33 GKRPILGRDKSVDMT

-75 ELARMDTKRVY
+75 ELARVDADRVY

-112 DEIEDAMKEIN
+112 DEIEDAMNELRV
-123 ISLVL
+123 SMVL

-135 LAKIS
+135 LAKLS

-152 KSGSRGIRV
+152 KSGARGIRV

-193 TDVIIQILQDFASDY
+193 TDVIIQIIQGFASDY
-208 ITELP
+208 MDLP
-213 RDLAKYIVDV
+213 YDLAKYIVEI

-243 MIGKIQYA
+243 MIGKITYA
-251 GKTVSKELVHEVLR
+251 GKSVSKELVHEVLR

-276 NPFEIAKLLNQ
+276 NPFEIAEILNQ
-287 RVFDQPNATQIVEDS
+287 QVFDQPNATQIVEDA

-307 AGFARKD
+307 AGFERKD

-328 GKTELAKCVADLMVK
+328 GKTELAKCVANLMVR

-376 PFSVILLDEVEKATR
+376 PFSVVLLDEVEKATR

-445 LSKDRSTLLPVLK
+445 LSKDRSTILPVLK
-458 RALSANGGDEIK
+458 RALSSNGGDEIK

-489 LETQKKIASSALD
+489 LGTQKKIVSSALD
-502 KLAEETKQASN
+502 KLAEETKRVSN
-513 TSIVFM
+513 TSIVFT
-519 NKDDLVDYITI
+519 NKEDLIDFITI

-567 RDTLYVSVENME
+567 RDTLYVSVENMA
-579 NSFARNTSILKTLAY
+579 NSFARNSSILKTLAY

>member
-1 VRTLNEIQQM
+1 MRTLNEIQQM
-11 VETYLKNH
+11 VETYLSNH
-19 ESTLLSKYT
+19 KSTLLSKYT

-33 GKRPIHGREKSVEMT
+33 GKRPILGRDKSVDMT

-75 ELARMDTKRVY
+75 ELARVDTDRVY

-112 DEIEDAMKEIN
+112 DEIEDAMNELRV
-123 ISLVL
+123 SMVL

-135 LAKIS
+135 LAKLS

-152 KSGSRGIRV
+152 KSGARGIRV

-193 TDVIIQILQDFASDY
+193 TDVIIQIIQGFASDY
-208 ITELP
+208 MDLP
-213 RDLAKYIVDV
+213 YDLAKYIVEI

-243 MIGKIQYA
+243 MIGKITYA
-251 GKTVSKELVHEVLR
+251 GKSVSKELVHEVLR

-276 NPFEIAKLLNQ
+276 NPFKIAEILNQ
-287 RVFDQPNATQIVEDS
+287 QVFDQPNATQIVEDN

-307 AGFARKD
+307 AGFERKD

-328 GKTELAKCVADLMVK
+328 GKTELAKCVANLMVR

-376 PFSVILLDEVEKATR
+376 PFSVVLLDEVEKATR

-445 LSKDRSTLLPVLK
+445 LSKDRSTILPVLK
-458 RALSANGGDEIK
+458 RALSSNGGDEIK

-489 LETQKKIASSALD
+489 LGTQKKIVSSALD
-502 KLAEETKQASN
+502 KLAEETKRVSN
-513 TSIVFM
+513 TSIVFT
-519 NKDDLVDYITI
+519 NKEDLIDFITI

-567 RDTLYVSVENME
+567 RDTLYVSVENMA
-579 NSFARNTSILKTLAY
+579 NSFARNSSILKTLAY

>member
-1 VRTLNEIQQM
+1 MRTLNEIQEM
-11 VETYLKNH
+11 VETYLSNH
-19 ESTLLSKYT
+19 KSTLLSKYT
-28 SIIVG
+28 TIIIG
-33 GKRPIHGREKSVEMT
+33 GKRPVLGRDKSVEMT

-75 ELARMDTKRVY
+75 ELARVDTDRVY

-112 DEIEDAMKEIN
+112 DEIEDAMNELRV
-123 ISLVL
+123 SMVL

-135 LAKIS
+135 LAKLS

-152 KSGSRGIRV
+152 KSGARGIRV

-193 TDVIIQILQDFASDY
+193 TDVIIQIIQGFASDY
-208 ITELP
+208 MDLP
-213 RDLAKYIVDV
+213 YDLAKYIVEI

-243 MIGKIQYA
+243 MIGKISYA
-251 GKTVSKELVHEVLR
+251 GKSVSKELVHEVLR

-276 NPFEIAKLLNQ
+276 NPFKIAEILNKQ
-287 RVFDQPNATQIVEDS
+287 VFDQPNATQIVEDN

-307 AGFARKD
+307 AGFERKD

-328 GKTELAKCVADLMVK
+328 GKTELAKCVANLMVR

-376 PFSVILLDEVEKATR
+376 PFSVVLLDEVEKATR

-445 LSKDRSTLLPVLK
+445 LSKDRSTILPVLK
-458 RALSANGGDEIK
+458 RALSSSGGDEIK

-489 LETQKKIASSALD
+489 LGTQKKIVSSALD
-502 KLAEETKQASN
+502 KLAEETKRVSN
-513 TSIVFM
+513 TSIVFT
-519 NKDDLVDYITI
+519 NKEDLIDFITI

-567 RDTLYVSVENME
+567 RDTLYVSVENMA
-579 NSFARNTSILKTLAY
+579 NSFARNSSILKTLAY

>member
-1 VRTLNEIQQM
+1 M
-11 VETYLKNH
+11 VETYLSNH
-19 ESTLLSKYT
+19 KSTLLSKYT

-33 GKRPIHGREKSVEMT
+33 GKRPILGRDKSVDMT

-75 ELARMDTKRVY
+75 ELARVDTDRVY

-112 DEIEDAMKEIN
+112 DEIEDAMNELRV
-123 ISLVL
+123 SMVL

-135 LAKIS
+135 LAKLS

-152 KSGSRGIRV
+152 KSGARGIRV

-193 TDVIIQILQDFASDY
+193 TDVIIQIIQGFASDY
-208 ITELP
+208 MDLP
-213 RDLAKYIVDV
+213 YDLAKYIVEI

-243 MIGKIQYA
+243 MIGKITYA
-251 GKTVSKELVHEVLR
+251 GKSVSKELVHEVLR

-276 NPFEIAKLLNQ
+276 NPFKIAEILNQ
-287 RVFDQPNATQIVEDS
+287 QVFDQPNATQIVEDN

-307 AGFARKD
+307 AGFERKD

-328 GKTELAKCVADLMVK
+328 GKTELAKCVANLMVR

-376 PFSVILLDEVEKATR
+376 PFSVVLLDEVEKATR

-445 LSKDRSTLLPVLK
+445 LSKDRSTILPVLK
-458 RALSANGGDEIK
+458 RALSSNGGDEIK

-489 LETQKKIASSALD
+489 LGTQKKIVSSALD
-502 KLAEETKQASN
+502 KLAEETKRVSN
-513 TSIVFM
+513 TSIVFT
-519 NKDDLVDYITI
+519 NKEDLIDFITI

-567 RDTLYVSVENME
+567 RDTLYVSVENMA
-579 NSFARNTSILKTLAY
+579 NSFARNSSILKTLAY

>member
-1 VRTLNEIQQM
+1 M
-11 VETYLKNH
+11 VETYLSNH
-19 ESTLLSKYT
+19 KSTLLSKYT

-33 GKRPIHGREKSVEMT
+33 GKRPILGRDKSVDMT

-75 ELARMDTKRVY
+75 ELARVDTNRVY

-112 DEIEDAMKEIN
+112 DEIEDAMNELRV
-123 ISLVL
+123 SMVL

-135 LAKIS
+135 LAKLS

-152 KSGSRGIRV
+152 KSGARGIRV

-193 TDVIIQILQDFASDY
+193 TDVIIQIIQGFASDY
-208 ITELP
+208 MDLP
-213 RDLAKYIVDV
+213 YDLAKYIVEI

-243 MIGKIQYA
+243 MIGKISYA
-251 GKTVSKELVHEVLR
+251 GKSVSKELVHEVLR

-276 NPFEIAKLLNQ
+276 NPFEIAEILNQ
-287 RVFDQPNATQIVEDS
+287 QVFDQPNATQIVEDA

-307 AGFARKD
+307 AGFERKD

-328 GKTELAKCVADLMVK
+328 GKTELAKCVANLMVR

-376 PFSVILLDEVEKATR
+376 PFSVVLLDEVEKATR

-445 LSKDRSTLLPVLK
+445 LSKDRSTILPVLK
-458 RALSANGGDEIK
+458 RALSSSGGDEIK

-489 LETQKKIASSALD
+489 LGTQKKIVSFALD
-502 KLAEETKQASN
+502 KLAEETKRVSN
-513 TSIVFM
+513 TSIVFT
-519 NKDDLVDYITI
+519 NKEDLIDFITI

-567 RDTLYVSVENME
+567 RDTLYVSVENMA
-579 NSFARNTSILKTLAY
+579 NSFARNSSILKTLAY

>member
-1 VRTLNEIQQM
+1 M
-11 VETYLKNH
+11 VETYLSNH
-19 ESTLLSKYT
+19 KSTLLSKYT
-28 SIIVG
+28 SIIIG
-33 GKRPIHGREKSVEMT
+33 GKRPILGRDKSVDMT

-75 ELARMDTKRVY
+75 ELARVDTDRVY

-112 DEIEDAMKEIN
+112 DEIEDAMNELRV
-123 ISLVL
+123 SMVL

-135 LAKIS
+135 LAKLS

-152 KSGSRGIRV
+152 KSGARGIRV

-193 TDVIIQILQDFASDY
+193 TDVIIQIIQGFASDY
-208 ITELP
+208 MDLP
-213 RDLAKYIVDV
+213 YDLAKYIVEI

-243 MIGKIQYA
+243 MIGKITYA
-251 GKTVSKELVHEVLR
+251 GKSVSKELVHEVLR

-276 NPFEIAKLLNQ
+276 NPFEIANILNKQ
-287 RVFDQPNATQIVEDS
+287 VFDQPNATQIVEDN

-307 AGFARKD
+307 AGFERKD

-328 GKTELAKCVADLMVK
+328 GKTELAKCVANLMVR

-376 PFSVILLDEVEKATR
+376 PFSVVLLDEVEKATR

-445 LSKDRSTLLPVLK
+445 LSKDRSTILPVLK
-458 RALSANGGDEIK
+458 RALSSNGGDEIK

-489 LETQKKIASSALD
+489 LGTQKKIVSSALD
-502 KLAEETKQASN
+502 KLAEETKRVSN
-513 TSIVFM
+513 TSIVFT
-519 NKDDLVDYITI
+519 NKEDLIDFITI

-567 RDTLYVSVENME
+567 RDTLYVSVENMA
-579 NSFARNTSILKTLAY
+579 NSFARNSSILKTLAY

>member
-1 VRTLNEIQQM
+1 M
-11 VETYLKNH
+11 VETYLSNH
-19 ESTLLSKYT
+19 KSTLLSKYT

-33 GKRPIHGREKSVEMT
+33 GKRPILGRDKSVEMT

-75 ELARMDTKRVY
+75 ELARVDTNRVY

-112 DEIEDAMKEIN
+112 DEIEDAMNELRV
-123 ISLVL
+123 SMVL

-135 LAKIS
+135 LAKLS

-152 KSGSRGIRV
+152 KSGARGIRV

-193 TDVIIQILQDFASDY
+193 TDVIIQIIQGFASDY
-208 ITELP
+208 MDLP
-213 RDLAKYIVDV
+213 YDLAKYIVEI

-243 MIGKIQYA
+243 MIGKITYA
-251 GKTVSKELVHEVLR
+251 GKSVSKELVHEVLR

-276 NPFEIAKLLNQ
+276 NPFEIANILNQ
-287 RVFDQPNATQIVEDS
+287 QVFDQPNATQIVEDN

-307 AGFARKD
+307 AGFERKD

-328 GKTELAKCVADLMVK
+328 GKTELAKCVANLMVR

-376 PFSVILLDEVEKATR
+376 PFSVVLLDEVEKATR

-445 LSKDRSTLLPVLK
+445 LSKDRSTILPVLK
-458 RALSANGGDEIK
+458 RALSSSGGDEIK

-489 LETQKKIASSALD
+489 LGTQKKIVSSALD
-502 KLAEETKQASN
+502 KLAEETKRVSN
-513 TSIVFM
+513 TSIVFT
-519 NKDDLVDYITI
+519 NKEDLIDFITI

-567 RDTLYVSVENME
+567 RDTLYVSVENMA
-579 NSFARNTSILKTLAY
+579 NSFARNSSILKTLAY

>member
-1 VRTLNEIQQM
+1 MRTLNEIQEM
-11 VETYLKNH
+11 VQTYLSNH
-19 ESTLLSKYT
+19 KSTLLSKYT

-33 GKRPIHGREKSVEMT
+33 GKRPILGRDKSVDMT

-75 ELARMDTKRVY
+75 ELARVDTNRVY

-112 DEIEDAMKEIN
+112 DEIEDAMNELRV
-123 ISLVL
+123 SMVL

-135 LAKIS
+135 LAKLS

-152 KSGSRGIRV
+152 KSGARGIRV

-193 TDVIIQILQDFASDY
+193 TDVIIQIIQGFASDY
-208 ITELP
+208 MDLP
-213 RDLAKYIVDV
+213 YDLAKYIVEI

-243 MIGKIQYA
+243 MIGKISYA
-251 GKTVSKELVHEVLR
+251 GKSVSKELVHEVLR

-276 NPFEIAKLLNQ
+276 NPFKIAEILNQ
-287 RVFDQPNATQIVEDS
+287 QVFDQPNATQIVEDA

-307 AGFARKD
+307 AGFERKD

-328 GKTELAKCVADLMVK
+328 GKTELAKCVANLMVR

-376 PFSVILLDEVEKATR
+376 PFSVVLLDEVEKATR

-445 LSKDRSTLLPVLK
+445 LSKDRSTILPVLK
-458 RALSANGGDEIK
+458 RALSSNGGDEIK

-489 LETQKKIASSALD
+489 LGTQKKIVSSALD
-502 KLAEETKQASN
+502 KLAEETKRVSN
-513 TSIVFM
+513 TSIVFT
-519 NKDDLVDYITI
+519 NKEDLIDFITI

-567 RDTLYVSVENME
+567 RDTLYVSVENMA
-579 NSFARNTSILKTLAY
+579 NSFARNSSILKTLAY

>member
-1 VRTLNEIQQM
+1 MRTLNEIQQM
-11 VETYLKNH
+11 VETYLSNH

-28 SIIVG
+28 TIIIG
-33 GKRPIHGREKSVEMT
+33 GKRPVLGRDKSVEMT

-75 ELARMDTKRVY
+75 ELARVDTDRVY

-112 DEIEDAMKEIN
+112 DEIEDAMNELRV
-123 ISLVL
+123 SMVL

-135 LAKIS
+135 LAKLS

-152 KSGSRGIRV
+152 KSGARGIRV

-193 TDVIIQILQDFASDY
+193 TDVIIQIIQGFASDY
-208 ITELP
+208 MDLP
-213 RDLAKYIVDV
+213 YDLAKYIVEI

-243 MIGKIQYA
+243 MIGKISYA
-251 GKTVSKELVHEVLR
+251 GKSVSKELVHEVLR

-276 NPFEIAKLLNQ
+276 NPFEIAEILNKQ
-287 RVFDQPNATQIVEDS
+287 VFDQPNATQIVEDN

-307 AGFARKD
+307 AGFERKD
-314 KPKASWLFCGKPAV
+314 KPKASRLFCGKPAV
-328 GKTELAKCVADLMVK
+328 GKTELAKCVANLMVR

-376 PFSVILLDEVEKATR
+376 PFSVVLLDEVEKATR

-445 LSKDRSTLLPVLK
+445 LSKDRSTILPVLK
-458 RALSANGGDEIK
+458 RALSSSGGDEIK

-489 LETQKKIASSALD
+489 LGTQKKIVSSALD
-502 KLAEETKQASN
+502 KLAEETKRVSN
-513 TSIVFM
+513 TSIVYT
-519 NKDDLVDYITI
+519 NKNDLIDFITI

-567 RDTLYVSVENME
+567 RDTLYVSVENMA
-579 NSFARNTSILKTLAY
+579 NSFARNSSILKTLAY

>member
-1 VRTLNEIQQM
+1 MRTLNEIQQM
-11 VETYLKNH
+11 VETYLSNH
-19 ESTLLSKYT
+19 KSTLLSKYT
-28 SIIVG
+28 SIIIG
-33 GKRPIHGREKSVEMT
+33 GKRPILGRDKSVDMT

-75 ELARMDTKRVY
+75 ELARVDTNRVY

-112 DEIEDAMKEIN
+112 DEIEDAMNELRV
-123 ISLVL
+123 SMVL

-135 LAKIS
+135 LAKLS

-152 KSGSRGIRV
+152 KSGARGIRV

-193 TDVIIQILQDFASDY
+193 TDVIIQIIQGFASDY
-208 ITELP
+208 MDLP
-213 RDLAKYIVDV
+213 YDLAKYIVEI

-243 MIGKIQYA
+243 MIGKISYA
-251 GKTVSKELVHEVLR
+251 GKSVSKELVHEVLR

-276 NPFEIAKLLNQ
+276 NPFKIAEILNKQ
-287 RVFDQPNATQIVEDS
+287 VFDQPNATHIVEDA

-307 AGFARKD
+307 AGFERKD

-328 GKTELAKCVADLMVK
+328 GKTELAKCVANLMVR

-376 PFSVILLDEVEKATR
+376 PFSVVLLDEVEKATR

-445 LSKDRSTLLPVLK
+445 LSKDRSTILPVLK
-458 RALSANGGDEIK
+458 RALSSSGGDEIK

-489 LETQKKIASSALD
+489 LGTQKKIVSSALD
-502 KLAEETKQASN
+502 KLAEETKRVSN
-513 TSIVFM
+513 TSIVFT
-519 NKDDLVDYITI
+519 NKEDLIDFITI

-567 RDTLYVSVENME
+567 RDTLYVSVENMA
-579 NSFARNTSILKTLAY
+579 NSFARNSSILKTLAY

>member
-1 VRTLNEIQQM
+1 M
-11 VETYLKNH
+11 VETYLSNH
-19 ESTLLSKYT
+19 KSTLLSKYT
-28 SIIVG
+28 SIIIG
-33 GKRPIHGREKSVEMT
+33 GKRPILGRDKSVEMT

-75 ELARMDTKRVY
+75 ELARVDTDRVY

-112 DEIEDAMKEIN
+112 DEIEDAMNELRV
-123 ISLVL
+123 SMVL

-135 LAKIS
+135 LAKLS

-152 KSGSRGIRV
+152 KSGARGIRV

-193 TDVIIQILQDFASDY
+193 TDVIIQIIQGFASDY
-208 ITELP
+208 MDLP
-213 RDLAKYIVDV
+213 YDLAKYIVEI

-243 MIGKIQYA
+243 MIGKITYA
-251 GKTVSKELVHEVLR
+251 GKSVSKELVHEVLR

-276 NPFEIAKLLNQ
+276 NPFEIAEILNKQ
-287 RVFDQPNATQIVEDS
+287 VFDQPNATQIVEDN

-307 AGFARKD
+307 AGFERKD

-328 GKTELAKCVADLMVK
+328 GKTELAKCVANLMVR

-376 PFSVILLDEVEKATR
+376 PFSVVLLDEVEKATR

-445 LSKDRSTLLPVLK
+445 LSKDRSTILPVLK
-458 RALSANGGDEIK
+458 RALSSNGGDEIK

-489 LETQKKIASSALD
+489 LGTQKKIVSSALD
-502 KLAEETKQASN
+502 KLAEETKRVSN
-513 TSIVFM
+513 TSIVFT
-519 NKDDLVDYITI
+519 NKEDLIDFITI

-567 RDTLYVSVENME
+567 RDTLYVSVENMA
-579 NSFARNTSILKTLAY
+579 NSFARNSSILKTLAY

>member
-1 VRTLNEIQQM
+1 M
-11 VETYLKNH
+11 VETYLSNH
-19 ESTLLSKYT
+19 KSTLLSKYT

-33 GKRPIHGREKSVEMT
+33 GKRPILGRDKSVDMT

-75 ELARMDTKRVY
+75 ELARVDTNRVY

-112 DEIEDAMKEIN
+112 DEIEDAMNELRV
-123 ISLVL
+123 SMVL

-135 LAKIS
+135 LAKLS

-152 KSGSRGIRV
+152 KSGARGIRV

-193 TDVIIQILQDFASDY
+193 TDVIIQIIQGFASDY
-208 ITELP
+208 MDLP
-213 RDLAKYIVDV
+213 YDLAKYIVEI

-243 MIGKIQYA
+243 MIGKISYA
-251 GKTVSKELVHEVLR
+251 GKSVSKELVHEVLR

-276 NPFEIAKLLNQ
+276 NPFKIAEILNQ
-287 RVFDQPNATQIVEDS
+287 QVFDQPNATQIVEDA

-307 AGFARKD
+307 AGFERKD

-328 GKTELAKCVADLMVK
+328 GKTELAKCVANLMVR

-376 PFSVILLDEVEKATR
+376 PFSVVLLDEVEKATR

-445 LSKDRSTLLPVLK
+445 LSKDRSTILPVLK
-458 RALSANGGDEIK
+458 RALSSNGGDEIK

-489 LETQKKIASSALD
+489 LGTQKKIVSSALD
-502 KLAEETKQASN
+502 KLAEETKRVSN
-513 TSIVFM
+513 TSIVFT
-519 NKDDLVDYITI
+519 NKEDLIDFITI

-567 RDTLYVSVENME
+567 RDTLYVSVENMA
-579 NSFARNTSILKTLAY
+579 NSFARNSSILKTLAY

>member
-1 VRTLNEIQQM
+1 M
-11 VETYLKNH
+11 VETYLSNH
-19 ESTLLSKYT
+19 KSTLLSKYT
-28 SIIVG
+28 SIIIG
-33 GKRPIHGREKSVEMT
+33 GKRPILGRDKSVDMT

-64 EAGSGKTALAN
+64 DAGSGKTALAN
-75 ELARMDTKRVY
+75 ELARVDTNRVY

-112 DEIEDAMKEIN
+112 DEIEDAMNELRV
-123 ISLVL
+123 SMVL

-135 LAKIS
+135 LAKLS

-152 KSGSRGIRV
+152 KSGARGIRV

-193 TDVIIQILQDFASDY
+193 TDVIIQIIQGFASDY
-208 ITELP
+208 MDLP
-213 RDLAKYIVDV
+213 YDLAKYIVEI

-243 MIGKIQYA
+243 MIGKISYA
-251 GKTVSKELVHEVLR
+251 GKSVSKELVHEVLR

-276 NPFEIAKLLNQ
+276 NPFEIANILNKQ
-287 RVFDQPNATQIVEDS
+287 VFDQPNATQIVEDN

-307 AGFARKD
+307 AGFERKD

-328 GKTELAKCVADLMVK
+328 GKTELAKCVANLMVR

-376 PFSVILLDEVEKATR
+376 PFSVVLLDEVEKATR

-445 LSKDRSTLLPVLK
+445 LSKDRSTILPVLK
-458 RALSANGGDEIK
+458 RALSSNGGDEIK

-489 LETQKKIASSALD
+489 LGTQKKIVSSALD
-502 KLAEETKQASN
+502 KLAEETKRVSN
-513 TSIVFM
+513 TSIVFT
-519 NKDDLVDYITI
+519 NKEDLIDFITI

-544 EVKGIVSSLV
+544 EVKGILSSLV

-567 RDTLYVSVENME
+567 RDTLYVSVENMA
-579 NSFARNTSILKTLAY
+579 NSFARNSSILKTLAY

>member
-1 VRTLNEIQQM
+1 MRTLNEIQEM
-11 VETYLKNH
+11 VQTYLSNH
-19 ESTLLSKYT
+19 KSTLLSKYT

-33 GKRPIHGREKSVEMT
+33 GKRPILGRDKSVDMT

-75 ELARMDTKRVY
+75 ELARVDTDRVY

-112 DEIEDAMKEIN
+112 DEIEDAMNELRF
-123 ISLVL
+123 SMVL

-135 LAKIS
+135 LAKLS

-152 KSGSRGIRV
+152 KSGARGIRV

-193 TDVIIQILQDFASDY
+193 TDVIIQIIQGFASDY
-208 ITELP
+208 MDLP
-213 RDLAKYIVDV
+213 YDLAKYIVEI

-243 MIGKIQYA
+243 MIGKITYA
-251 GKTVSKELVHEVLR
+251 GKSVSKELVHEVLR

-276 NPFEIAKLLNQ
+276 NPFKIAEILNQ
-287 RVFDQPNATQIVEDS
+287 QVFDQPNATQIVEDA

-307 AGFARKD
+307 AGFERKD

-328 GKTELAKCVADLMVK
+328 GKTELAKCVANLMVR

-376 PFSVILLDEVEKATR
+376 PFSVVLLDEVEKATR

-445 LSKDRSTLLPVLK
+445 LSKDRSTILPVLK
-458 RALSANGGDEIK
+458 RALSSNGGDEIK

-489 LETQKKIASSALD
+489 LGTQKKIVSSALD
-502 KLAEETKQASN
+502 KLAEETKRVSN
-513 TSIVFM
+513 TSIVFT
-519 NKDDLVDYITI
+519 NKEDLIDFITI

-567 RDTLYVSVENME
+567 RDTLYVSVENMA
-579 NSFARNTSILKTLAY
+579 NSFARNSSILKTLAY

>member
-1 VRTLNEIQQM
+1 MRTLNEIQQM
-11 VETYLKNH
+11 VETYLSNH
-19 ESTLLSKYT
+19 KSTLLSKYT
-28 SIIVG
+28 TIIIG
-33 GKRPIHGREKSVEMT
+33 GKRPVLGRDKSVEMT

-75 ELARMDTKRVY
+75 ELARVDTDRVY

-112 DEIEDAMKEIN
+112 DEIEDAMNELRV
-123 ISLVL
+123 SMVL

-135 LAKIS
+135 LAKLS

-152 KSGSRGIRV
+152 KSGARGIRV

-193 TDVIIQILQDFASDY
+193 TDVIIQIIQGFASDY
-208 ITELP
+208 MDLP
-213 RDLAKYIVDV
+213 YDLAKYIVEI

-243 MIGKIQYA
+243 MIGKISYA
-251 GKTVSKELVHEVLR
+251 GKSVSKELVHEVLR

-276 NPFEIAKLLNQ
+276 NPFEIANILNKQ
-287 RVFDQPNATQIVEDS
+287 VFDQPNATQIVEDN

-307 AGFARKD
+307 AGFERKD

-328 GKTELAKCVADLMVK
+328 GKTELAKCVANLMVR

-376 PFSVILLDEVEKATR
+376 PFSVVLLDEVEKATR

-445 LSKDRSTLLPVLK
+445 LSKDRSTILPVLK
-458 RALSANGGDEIK
+458 RALSSNGGDEIK

-489 LETQKKIASSALD
+489 LGTQKKIVSSALD
-502 KLAEETKQASN
+502 KLAEETKRVSN
-513 TSIVFM
+513 TSIVFT
-519 NKDDLVDYITI
+519 NKEDLIDFITI

-567 RDTLYVSVENME
+567 RDTLYVSVENMA
-579 NSFARNTSILKTLAY
+579 NSFARNSSILKTLAY

>member
-1 VRTLNEIQQM
+1 MRTLNEIQEM
-11 VETYLKNH
+11 VQTYLENH
-19 ESTLLSKYT
+19 ESTLLGKYT
-28 SIIVG
+28 SIIIG
-33 GKRPIHGREKSVEMT
+33 GKRPILGRDKSVDMT

-75 ELARMDTKRVY
+75 ELARIDTKRVY

-112 DEIEDAMKEIN
+112 DEIEEAMNELQ

-193 TDVIIQILQDFASDY
+193 TEVIIQIIQGFASDY
-208 ITELP
+208 IDLP
-213 RDLAKYIVDV
+213 YDLAKYIVDI

-243 MIGKIQYA
+243 MIGKINYT
-251 GKTVSKELVHEVLR
+251 GKAVSKELVHEVLR

-276 NPFEIAKLLNQ
+276 NPFEIASILNQ
-287 RVFDQPNATQIVEDS
+287 HVFDQPNATQIVEDN
-302 LQSQF
+302 LQGQF
-307 AGFARKD
+307 AGFERKD

-328 GKTELAKCVADLMVK
+328 GKTELAKCIANLMVR

-376 PFSVILLDEVEKATR
+376 PFSVVLLDEVEKATR

-431 FNTIGDYFNDGDGD
+431 FTTVGDYFNNGDGD

-458 RALSANGGDEIK
+458 RALSSNGGDEIK

-489 LETQKKIASSALD
+489 LGTQKKIVSSALD
-502 KLAEETKQASN
+502 KLAEETKRVSN
-513 TSIVFM
+513 TSIVFT
-519 NKDDLVDYITI
+519 NKEDLIDFITI
-530 DLVSKN
+530 DLVPKN
-536 VETLGGAR
+536 TETLGGAR

-567 RDTLYVSVENME
+567 RDTLYVSVENMA
-579 NSFARNTSILKTLAY
+579 NSFARNPSILKTLAY

>member
-1 VRTLNEIQQM
+1 MRTLNEIQEM
-11 VETYLKNH
+11 VQTYLSNH
-19 ESTLLSKYT
+19 KSTLLSKYT

-33 GKRPIHGREKSVEMT
+33 GKRPILGRDKSVDMT

-75 ELARMDTKRVY
+75 ELARVDTDRVY

-112 DEIEDAMKEIN
+112 DEIEDAMNELRV
-123 ISLVL
+123 SMVL

-135 LAKIS
+135 LAKLS

-152 KSGSRGIRV
+152 KSGARGIRV

-193 TDVIIQILQDFASDY
+193 TDVIIQIIQGFASDY
-208 ITELP
+208 IDLP
-213 RDLAKYIVDV
+213 YDLAKYIVEI

-243 MIGKIQYA
+243 MIGKIAYA
-251 GKTVSKELVHEVLR
+251 GKSVSKELVHEVLR

-276 NPFEIAKLLNQ
+276 NPFEIAEILNKQ
-287 RVFDQPNATQIVEDS
+287 VFDQPNATQIVEDN

-307 AGFARKD
+307 AGFERKD

-328 GKTELAKCVADLMVK
+328 GKTELAKCVANLMVR

-376 PFSVILLDEVEKATR
+376 PFSVVLLDEVEKATR

-445 LSKDRSTLLPVLK
+445 LSKDRSTILPVLK
-458 RALSANGGDEIK
+458 RALSSSGGDEIK

-489 LETQKKIASSALD
+489 LGTQKKIVSSALD
-502 KLAEETKQASN
+502 KLAEETKRVSN
-513 TSIVFM
+513 TSIVFT
-519 NKDDLVDYITI
+519 NKEDLIDFITI

-567 RDTLYVSVENME
+567 RDTLYVSVENMA
-579 NSFARNTSILKTLAY
+579 NSFARNSSILKTLAY

>member
-1 VRTLNEIQQM
+1 M
-11 VETYLKNH
+11 VETYLSNH
-19 ESTLLSKYT
+19 KSTLLSKYT

-33 GKRPIHGREKSVEMT
+33 GKRPILGRDKSVDMT

-75 ELARMDTKRVY
+75 ELARVDTNRVY

-112 DEIEDAMKEIN
+112 DEIEDAMNELRV
-123 ISLVL
+123 SMVL

-135 LAKIS
+135 LAKLS

-152 KSGSRGIRV
+152 KSGARGIRV

-193 TDVIIQILQDFASDY
+193 TDVIIQIIQGFASDY
-208 ITELP
+208 IDLP
-213 RDLAKYIVDV
+213 YDLAKYIVEI

-243 MIGKIQYA
+243 MIGKIAYA
-251 GKTVSKELVHEVLR
+251 GKSVSKELVHEVLR

-276 NPFEIAKLLNQ
+276 NPFEIAKTLNQ
-287 RVFDQPNATQIVEDS
+287 HVFDQPNATQIVEDA
-302 LQSQF
+302 LQGQF
-307 AGFARKD
+307 AGFERKD

-328 GKTELAKCVADLMVK
+328 GKTELAKCIANLMVR

-376 PFSVILLDEVEKATR
+376 PFSVVLLDEVEKATR

-431 FNTIGDYFNDGDGD
+431 FTTVGDYFNNGDGD
-445 LSKDRSTLLPVLK
+445 LSKDRSTILPVLK
-458 RALSANGGDEIK
+458 RALSSNGGNEIK

-489 LETQKKIASSALD
+489 LGTQKKIVSSALD
-502 KLAEETKQASN
+502 KLAEETKRVSN
-513 TSIVFM
+513 TSIVFT
-519 NKDDLVDYITI
+519 NKEDLIDFITI
-530 DLVSKN
+530 DLVPKN
-536 VETLGGAR
+536 AETLGGAR

-567 RDTLYVSVENME
+567 RDTLYVSVENMA
-579 NSFARNTSILKTLAY
+579 NSFARNSSILKTLAY

>member
-1 VRTLNEIQQM
+1 M
-11 VETYLKNH
+11 VETYLSNH
-19 ESTLLSKYT
+19 KSTLLSKYT
-28 SIIVG
+28 SIIIG
-33 GKRPIHGREKSVEMT
+33 GKRPILGRDKSVEMT

-75 ELARMDTKRVY
+75 ELARVDTDRVY

-112 DEIEDAMKEIN
+112 DEIEDAMNELRV
-123 ISLVL
+123 SMVL

-135 LAKIS
+135 LAKLS

-152 KSGSRGIRV
+152 KSGARGIRV

-193 TDVIIQILQDFASDY
+193 TDVIIQIIQGFASDY
-208 ITELP
+208 MDLP
-213 RDLAKYIVDV
+213 YDLAKYIVEI

-243 MIGKIQYA
+243 MIGKISYA
-251 GKTVSKELVHEVLR
+251 GKSVSKELVHEVLR

-276 NPFEIAKLLNQ
+276 NPFEIAKTLNQ
-287 RVFDQPNATQIVEDS
+287 HVFDQPNATQIVEDA
-302 LQSQF
+302 LQGQF
-307 AGFARKD
+307 AGFERKD

-328 GKTELAKCVADLMVK
+328 GKTELAKCIANLMVR

-376 PFSVILLDEVEKATR
+376 PFSVVLLDEVEKATR

-431 FNTIGDYFNDGDGD
+431 FTTVGDYFNNGDGD
-445 LSKDRSTLLPVLK
+445 LSKDRSTILPVLK
-458 RALSANGGDEIK
+458 RALSSNGGDEIK

-489 LETQKKIASSALD
+489 LGTQKKIVSSALD
-502 KLAEETKQASN
+502 KLAEETKRVSN
-513 TSIVFM
+513 TSIVFT
-519 NKDDLVDYITI
+519 NKEDLIDFITI
-530 DLVSKN
+530 DLVPKN
-536 VETLGGAR
+536 AETLGGAR

-567 RDTLYVSVENME
+567 RDTLYVSVENMA
-579 NSFARNTSILKTLAY
+579 NSFARNSSILNTLAY